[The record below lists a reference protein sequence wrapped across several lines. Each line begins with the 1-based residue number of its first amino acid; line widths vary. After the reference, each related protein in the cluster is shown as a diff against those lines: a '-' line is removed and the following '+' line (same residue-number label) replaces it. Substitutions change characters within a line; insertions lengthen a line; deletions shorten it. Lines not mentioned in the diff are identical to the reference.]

1 MAAGSAW
8 QGADLEPP
16 SSVPWLYQAL
26 QRTCSRVTGAL
37 LGLLL
42 MVPSTPLPKGWSQR
56 LGKAHAAAEKG
67 SFAEDTDPRSLYR
80 TGFQT
85 CSPRQRRGGSSTD
98 RHQKSVPKPP
108 ETHRA
113 PKPAVAV
120 SDSNLGL
127 RHLVCGSAGE
137 GGEAARRRSRG

>member
-16 SSVPWLYQAL
+16 SSVPWLYQAP
-26 QRTCSRVTGAL
+26 QRTSSRVTGAL

-42 MVPSTPLPKGWSQR
+42 MVPSTPLPQGWSQR
-56 LGKAHAAAEKG
+56 LAKAHAAGEKG
-67 SFAEDTDPRSLYR
+67 SFAEDGDFYR

-85 CSPRQRRGGSSTD
+85 CSPCQRRGGSSTD

-113 PKPAVAV
+113 PKPAAAV

-127 RHLVCGSAGE
+127 RHPVCGSAGE